1 MNELQ
6 EIIKRMKA
14 AGESEAAIN
23 SVIDYYNKTKK
34 TGKSYKPGYDPSKD
48 IFSNKLDEIQYNKEV
63 NEPKPLKERL
73 KSIDQAQI
81 PYDTKSVTK
90 QFEAISAPATFEE
103 QIKQTSD
110 PLNVFNIESNY
121 TPFSS
126 KKQVDEYKKQLKKQ
140 EIEKEFYDINED
152 GVKTPKAKLK
162 DDISV
167 FLPENIEDY
176 SLDNKK
182 TLEQKIK
189 NANLNAFQQSDYFKE
204 KIKDFEIQFDT
215 TEKQALINKLQKKYD
230 TSTEEGLKKA
240 NDELNSIY
248 ANKFNEY
255 ISNDEIALGYIDALG
270 AASQDVVKNR
280 TNFAIRQ
287 EDPIFSF
294 ADYLQS
300 NITNGGAKY
309 AGLIIEGAYSG
320 VLNMGAGAMN
330 TLADMQSSN
339 ISNIKKQIA
348 DLEKAESKGEKFTEK
363 IISSGVDEY
372 TTTKVPIS
380 QEIKELKA
388 RLPKVEEAIISTMDS
403 SEYLQR
409 ISVAAKKANFE
420 DGVNP
425 EDIFLAI
432 GESAPSMLVSAI
444 PYAGIPLLAYSE
456 YGNSYVNTVKQGL
469 IDDGLEPTRDNIIE
483 AMNSNKYG
491 SRALEAASAAGR
503 SALEKIGA
511 SKVGKRLGAALGF
524 KGTDDMFYSM
534 FKGDFKHWAKTNG
547 IKIGKNIAA
556 SGLEEYATEFAQE
569 GISQLTLGLQ
579 LDEWDRFIDFNAMHQ
594 SGKAGLAVGLALP
607 AMGSIKSQTV
617 AEFKN
622 LTGKIASAYDFGS
635 SSLRNMAFIES
646 NFSKLRQ
653 DLKVA
658 ANNREITKED
668 YDSKLSV
675 LLRAERAAS
684 SVPKSYS
691 ADSKKR
697 MYNLLVQEA
706 ELNDKTKGLDEI
718 SKTVYKEDFKKIEK
732 QKIAIAGVEKIN
744 EDLKSGEKFSSTYLG
759 DKLKVLAF
767 SNKEEFEEAV
777 KTYAQLLASD
787 EKFIN
792 TLKNVKGM
800 ENLSEEQI
808 DKKIKDVAT
817 ITAKNKLLKFVES
830 RSYGSITQ
838 RWDNQYVFVNKLEAR
853 KDGVTTTGEHEILHG
868 VLKSLAENVPE
879 MGNALL
885 EYMGITYST
894 INNAFENSKN
904 NPELVRFVE
913 RMNGYLEKEGG
924 LSAVVLEEA
933 MTLLSE
939 EISSGRVTANNSI
952 WEKLKDFLNN
962 LFSKKANNIYNFKS
976 GKDVFN
982 FVKDYSKAYKG
993 SKKNT
998 KLKNLIEGNYT
1009 FNLDTNIKEKLRDA
1023 TSADKASLGSIKT
1036 IQDKLNLLEDQMI
1049 NGEIDYDTYESKLVV
1064 LEQEL
1069 IKAEESYEEEKKSP
1083 KTQENK
1089 QGKELTVYNASPKSF
1104 AELGDRSGLIYLA
1117 TNQREAAAYAEMNR
1131 GNVKEIFIKEA
1142 VIASEKDLLDTMM
1155 ELGIDTSE
1163 GLPYELIDPRFED
1176 FYIGK
1181 ENMKKVTDSLK
1192 AKGFKAARYE
1202 DGAQVVSGKVE
1213 SIVVFDKSAIS
1224 DKKTATKLSENK
1236 EAKSKTTSADLK
1248 EISAKT
1254 KAKLD
1259 AIGNDPKGFNKNNPA
1274 IYSTLE
1280 GLIRSKAKTFK
1291 TASNNI
1297 VDLRNL
1303 PGFDMDNMISE
1314 TLANMIPYIAKF
1326 DPAKNDSLYGYI
1338 NAQLNNRMKAAL
1350 KSGRVAE
1357 VTFSD
1362 DVTEIKGLMSEEEIT
1377 VREKEKPK
1385 YTKLMDS
1392 DIFDPETIKTV
1403 SDKMVSVVRVLKS
1416 KIVEAIGK
1424 NQNTTPLIKE
1434 IISEISTQADIDL
1447 KRAMG
1452 GKEGGMFRKFLL
1464 ANKKAIVE
1472 NATTT
1477 WLMGKDN
1484 GKTVLGGLPVAI
1496 QKQVNGQW
1504 LSYPDWIGKKID
1516 RETTAAR
1523 GATAGNYIV
1532 RRVPANSINNDDYLD
1547 FFVDPTGLPL
1557 RGRKESLAK
1566 ELSGELGLELF
1577 VEAITAE
1584 AGPIF
1589 DAFEKNREILSDTLE
1604 DNFVS
1609 EITRQAERGTVKY
1622 SLKADALKTINTLIE
1637 SNGYS
1642 VNHVDVF
1649 KSIIDEINIKN
1660 YDIITP
1666 ETFISI
1672 AYDVI
1677 NKLQINKNEANRIM
1691 VDTII
1696 TIKKTKIEGT
1706 SELFEYFAN
1715 NIVKYK
1721 YEKTAL
1727 YANAALEAL
1736 ADKVNKKTNNVNQK
1750 LELVSDFINM
1760 YSRVIRDVKVNGI
1773 TKNSQLFELLKKSF
1787 NEKFIN
1793 DNFELLQVAGG
1804 QTIGIK
1810 DTNTGV
1816 IKPANKFTSANE
1828 IKIIGK
1834 KAMQSESREAD
1845 LFTLAAMVNK
1855 ESAEAKRLI
1864 TKFII
1869 NSIKENGKKKTT
1881 EILWTLTSSQNS
1893 IIRKFSTLAG
1903 VEKGLNGEGK
1913 FILEHEKS
1921 VKTIVSALQD
1931 IAINSDIKQVKSKV
1945 DALAKES
1952 RVFFVSSDT
1961 DAALNTSGE
1970 IDADRYKKLISEKKL
1985 EIEYISEPIAVSSEQ
2000 IFNAIETTT
2009 DFEGKS
2015 SLKVPG
2021 DPTMLNEEFNKML
2034 ERKKGISAET
2044 IISKSRAEQLG
2055 RKKGT
2060 FKFFLP
2066 PNAEDFVGFLYNFL
2080 GKGKQGDADFNFFKE
2095 YLIEPFN
2102 AAENGLSTF
2111 RQKLADNLKLLKKE
2125 LGNIDKD
2132 ISSETISEIKSTG
2145 FTPDQ
2150 AVRVYIW
2157 NRFGYEI
2164 PDITL
2169 KEKSQLL
2176 GIVRR
2181 DVKLMTYAK
2190 ELIRIT
2196 EQFGGYPEPG
2206 KTWFAGNSRSDLY
2219 HYANENVRKEYLST
2233 WQANAD
2239 AIFTNDNFNKL
2250 QAIYGKEFVA
2260 QLKEILRRMKAGSN
2274 RPIGGSSAGDIM
2286 LDYINGS
2293 IGTIMFL
2300 NIRSAV
2306 LQNISSIN
2314 FINWHDNNIFKAGK
2328 TFADPKNFSKHFME
2342 LINSDFL
2349 KQRRDGLEI
2358 SVSESEIAT
2367 AAEQSRNKAAAI
2379 MHSIL
2384 KAGYKPTQFADSF
2397 AIASGG
2403 TPFYIN
2409 RIQTYLKQGMSEADA
2424 KEKAFNDFREIAE
2437 ENQQSSRTDK
2447 TSNIQASTLGRIV
2460 FAFNNTPFQ
2469 YTRIMKKAALDL
2481 VNRRGDWKTNVSKII
2496 YYGAIQNI
2504 IFSALQTAL
2513 IGFMFGEED
2522 EEDKVDEK
2530 VATALN
2536 STLDTILRGS
2546 GLPGAIVSTVKN
2558 VIIEYQKQEAK
2569 GDFRADHGKTL
2580 GQALNFSPP
2589 LGSKYNRAYSALKSK
2604 KYNEDK
2610 EFDLKAYSSLASVT
2624 TNIPFDRV
2632 YTKIDNMKV
2641 AVNEPIET
2649 WKRIALFAGWDQWN
2663 LGIYDDLKKNDKE
2676 SNDKNKKS
2684 RSEIMKDVW
2693 KKRKEQDKKVRDS
2706 MVTVYS
2712 KMNSDDLLDQMLK
2725 EAEKA
2730 NK

>member
-34 TGKSYKPGYDPSKD
+34 ADKSYKPGYDPTKD
-48 IFSNKLDEIQYNKEV
+48 IFSNKLDEIEYSKEV
-63 NEPKPLKERL
+63 NKPKPLKERL

-103 QIKQTSD
+103 QIKQVSD
-110 PLNVFNIESNY
+110 PFNPFNIKPNY

-126 KKQVDEYKKQLKKQ
+126 EKQVNEYKKELKKQ
-140 EIEKEFYDINED
+140 EIEKEFYDISED
-152 GVKTPKAKLK
+152 GTKTPKAKLK
-162 DDISV
+162 EDISI

-622 LTGKIASAYDFGS
+622 LTGKIASVYDFGS

-675 LLRAERAAS
+675 LLRAERAAT

-691 ADSKKR
+691 SDGKKR
-697 MYNLLVQEA
+697 MYDLLIQEA
-706 ELNDKTKGLDEI
+706 ELKDKTKGLDDI
-718 SKTVYKEDFKKIEK
+718 SKTVYKEDLQKIEK
-732 QKIAIAGVEKIN
+732 QIKAVATVEKIN
-744 EDLKSGEKFSSTYLG
+744 EDLKSGEKFSATYLG

-767 SNKEEFEEAV
+767 SNKEEFEEAT
-777 KTYAQLLASD
+777 KTYAKLLASD

-838 RWDNQYVFVNKLEAR
+838 RWNNQYVFVNKLEAR
-853 KDGVTTTGEHEILHG
+853 KDVVTTTGEHEILHG

-913 RMNGYLEKEGG
+913 RMNGYLEKEGS

-939 EISSGRVTANNSI
+939 EISSGKVTANNSI

-982 FVKDYSKAYKG
+982 FIKDYSKAYKG

-1009 FNLDTNIKEKLRDA
+1009 FNLDTNIKEKLSTA

-1049 NGEIDYDTYESKLVV
+1049 NGEIDYDTYESKLAV

-1089 QGKELTVYNASPKSF
+1089 QKTKDVDL
-1104 AELGDRSGLIYLA
+1104 
-1117 TNQREAAAYAEMNR
+1117 
-1131 GNVKEIFIKEA
+1131 KEA
-1142 VIASEKDLLDTMM
+1142 S
-1155 ELGIDTSE
+1155 
-1163 GLPYELIDPRFED
+1163 
-1176 FYIGK
+1176 
-1181 ENMKKVTDSLK
+1181 
-1192 AKGFKAARYE
+1192 
-1202 DGAQVVSGKVE
+1202 
-1213 SIVVFDKSAIS
+1213 
-1224 DKKTATKLSENK
+1224 
-1236 EAKSKTTSADLK
+1236 AKSKA
-1248 EISAKT
+1248 I
-1254 KAKLD
+1254 LD
-1259 AIGNDPKGFNKNNPA
+1259 TIGNDPKGFNKNNA
-1274 IYSTLE
+1274 EIYTTLE
-1280 GLIRSKAKTFK
+1280 GMIKSKSKAFK
-1291 TASNNI
+1291 TASNTI

-1303 PGFDMDNMISE
+1303 PGFEMDNMVSE

-1362 DVTEIKGLMSEEEIT
+1362 DVTEIKGLMSEEEVT

-1392 DIFDPETIKTV
+1392 DIFDPETVKTV

-1447 KRAMG
+1447 KKAMG

-1504 LSYPDWIGKKID
+1504 LSYPDWVGKKID

-1532 RRVPANSINNDDYLD
+1532 RRVPASSINNDDYLD
-1547 FFVDPTGLPL
+1547 FFVDPTGAPL

-1649 KSIIDEINIKN
+1649 KSIVDEINIKN

-1706 SELFEYFAN
+1706 NELFEYFAN

-1721 YEKTAL
+1721 YEKTTL
-1727 YANAALEAL
+1727 YTNVALEAL

-1816 IKPANKFTSANE
+1816 IKPVNKFTSANE

-1869 NSIKENGKKKTT
+1869 NSIKENGKKKTA

-1903 VEKGLNGEGK
+1903 VEKGLNGDGK

-2000 IFNAIETTT
+2000 IFNAIEATT

-2132 ISSETISEIKSTG
+2132 ISAETIKEIKSTG

-2481 VNRRGDWKTNVSKII
+2481 VNKRGDWKTNVSKII

-2649 WKRIALFAGWDQWN
+2649 WKRVALFAGWDQWN

-2730 NK
+2730 DK